1 MTGNRPPTTP
11 VRLMGISFLNS
22 RPLLAGL
29 EAAIAAPFAYRLV
42 TAAPSACARALAGG
56 EAAAALVPVAALP
69 SLPGVE
75 RLSGLGIACRR
86 EATSVLLVSR
96 VPPQEIRTLVADAAS
111 RTSVAL
117 ARLLLAE
124 RWGCR
129 PRLVAASTP
138 LAALGPG
145 ADAAVVIGDPAL
157 LVRGS
162 TGLLEIDLGGAWV
175 EWTGRPFVF
184 AVWALQRGAPA
195 GLPDLLER
203 SLAWAES
210 HWDELLPAW
219 AAAHR
224 VSAALAGRY
233 LRRTLHFRL
242 GADEHA
248 SLEEFLRRAAAAGVL
263 SAAEAPGGG

>member
-1 MTGNRPPTTP
+1 MSCGTVVTIA
-11 VRLMGISFLNS
+11 GISFLNS

-29 EAAIAAPFAYRLV
+29 DAGIAAPFPYRLD
-42 TAAPSACARALAGG
+42 TAAPSMCARRLASG
-56 EAAAALVPVAALP
+56 EAVAALVPVAALP
-69 SLPGVE
+69 ALPGVE
-75 RLSGLGIACRR
+75 AVRGLGIACRR
-86 EATSVLLVSR
+86 EATSVLLVSK
-96 VPPQEIRTLVADAAS
+96 VPPSEIRRLVADAAS

-138 LAALGPG
+138 LAALGTR

-162 TGLLEIDLGGAWV
+162 TGLLEIDLGAAWQ

-184 AVWALQRGAPA
+184 AVWAIRRGAPT
-195 GLPDLLER
+195 GLGDLLER
-203 SLAWAES
+203 SLEWAES
-210 HWDELLPAW
+210 RWDDLLPKW

-224 VSAALAGRY
+224 VAPAVAQRY
-233 LRRTLHFRL
+233 LLETLHFRL
-242 GADEHA
+242 GEADEAA
-248 SLEEFLRRAAAAGVL
+248 SAEFLARATAAGVL
-263 SAAEAPGGG
+263 PAAETATGRR

>member
-1 MTGNRPPTTP
+1 VSSGTVVTIA
-11 VRLMGISFLNS
+11 GISFLNS

-29 EAAIAAPFAYRLV
+29 EAGIDAPFEYRLATGGPSVCARRLASGEAIA
-42 TAAPSACARALAGG
+42 G
-56 EAAAALVPVAALP
+56 LVPVAALP
-69 SLPGVE
+69 ALPGVE
-75 RLSGLGIACRR
+75 AVRGLGIACRR

-96 VPPQEIRTLVADAAS
+96 VPPAEIGRLVADAAS

-138 LAALGPG
+138 LGALGTR

-157 LVRGS
+157 LLRGS
-162 TGLLEIDLGGAWV
+162 TGLLEIDLGAAWQ

-184 AVWALQRGAPA
+184 AVWAIRRGAPGGLA
-195 GLPDLLER
+195 GLLER

-210 HWDELLPAW
+210 RWDELLPGW

-224 VSAALAGRY
+224 VMPAVAQRY
-233 LRRTLHFRL
+233 LCQALHFRL
-242 GADEHA
+242 DEADDGA
-248 SLEEFLRRAAAAGVL
+248 LVEFLTRAAAAGVL
-263 SAAEAPGGG
+263 PPAEVAAGSG